1 MPDAPK
7 NHGSRKFLNPD
18 NLYPCASV
26 TSCRLRSSWYLC
38 PVKKLRTFP
47 NILIANL
54 ALADLMNTLVNIPIY
69 VLWGVLNVKWF
80 SGKTSAIISLFLS
93 HLFILVNVVC
103 MLVLLV
109 NVFLAIALDL

>member
-1 MPDAPK
+1 MEAEGFSTLTIFILVLLSLVVVFAVLG
-7 NHGSRKFLNPD
+7 NGFVLGIVARF
-18 NLYPCASV
+18 
-26 TSCRLRSSWYLC
+26 
-38 PVKKLRTFP
+38 KKLRIFP

-54 ALADLMNTLVNIPIY
+54 AFADLMNALVNIPIY

-109 NVFLAIALDL
+109 NVFLAID